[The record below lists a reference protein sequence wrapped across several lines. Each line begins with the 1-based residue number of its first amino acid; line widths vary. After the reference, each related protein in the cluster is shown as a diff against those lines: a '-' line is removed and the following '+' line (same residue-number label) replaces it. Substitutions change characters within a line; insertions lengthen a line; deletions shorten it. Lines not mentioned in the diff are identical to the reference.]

1 LLVGKVLGIP
11 CVCHVR
17 GGDYEGSRFMQ
28 WTYTLPDHFI
38 SVSNWVAKSLQDK
51 LHIPEEKISVI
62 YDDVS
67 LDKLN
72 VHANGAEF
80 RLTYNISDEMFAVGL
95 VGLLIPWKGQELFF
109 DAAKLLRQKIPQL
122 KMILVGGTPDDYAPY
137 EAMLRQRV
145 SDEQLTDAIMFTG
158 HISELAA
165 MYNGLDVVVSASTQ
179 PEPFGVVVVE
189 AMAMA
194 RPVIAPNHGG
204 AMEMM
209 RHDETGLLFTPGDAH
224 SLADAIEKL
233 YHSKTLSATLGS
245 NARSAVLKIFAVE
258 THAERIQNIYQRLLE
273 HATR

>member
-1 LLVGKVLGIP
+1 
-11 CVCHVR
+11 
-17 GGDYEGSRFMQ
+17 M
-28 WTYTLPDHFI
+28 
-38 SVSNWVAKSLQDK
+38 QDK

-72 VHANGAEF
+72 AHANGAKF
-80 RLTYNISDEMFAVGL
+80 RLTYNISDKMFAVGL
-95 VGLLIPWKGQELFF
+95 VGMLIPWKGQELFI
-109 DAAKLLRQKIPQL
+109 DAAKLLLQKIPQL
-122 KMILVGGTPDDYAPY
+122 KMIIIGGTPYGCAPY

-145 SDEQLTDAIMFTG
+145 CDEHLNDLIIFTE
-158 HISELAA
+158 HISELST

-204 AMEMM
+204 AVEMM
-209 RHDETGLLFTPGDAH
+209 QHNETGLLFTPRDAQ

-233 YHSKTLSATLGS
+233 YRSKTLRTTLGA
-245 NARSAVLKIFAVE
+245 NARLAALKAFAVE
-258 THAERIQNIYQRLLE
+258 THVERIQTIYQQLLPQ
-273 HATR
+273 TKL